1 MSNAVNFFCLFQL
14 HNSVFLA
21 LTFLKPKEY
30 LAEMHFKRR
39 THTCGDL
46 RESNIGQTV
55 ILNGWVDT
63 RRDLGG
69 LIFIELRD
77 RYGITQVV
85 FEPGFNEEAHNIGKY
100 LRSEFVISVEGIVRK
115 RPEGTE
121 NALIATGNVDV
132 MVNKLS
138 ILNEAKTPPF
148 QIKEETDAGEDL
160 RLKYRYLD
168 LRRSSMQKNLML
180 RHQMYQITR
189 KYFDEHKFIEIE
201 TPVLMKS
208 TPEGARDFLV
218 PSRLH
223 KGKFYALPQSPQTYK
238 QILMVSGFDRYFQIV
253 KCFRDEDLRADRQ
266 PEFTQ
271 IDVEMSFVDQ
281 EDIFEVVEGLMKR
294 FFKEV
299 WNKELALPLPR
310 LSFDEAMERYG
321 SDKPD
326 LRFDL
331 EMKTLNHIF
340 KNTTF
345 KVFQDQIQSKGEI
358 TGLVAPGCGDY
369 TRNQLDMLTDFI
381 KKLGAGGLIWI
392 RVKEEGLDSPT
403 MKFFTDEEQ
412 ANLTTF
418 FGAKPGDLILIL
430 TGKKYKTL
438 SLMGMLRLEMARRLN
453 LINENLEPKLLW
465 VVDFPLFEWDDDT
478 QRYYAMHHPFTS
490 PNVDDIPFMESDPG
504 KVKARAYD
512 LVLNGSEVAGGSIRI
527 HSAELQAKMFKSLGI
542 TEEEAE
548 HKFGFLMNAFQYGA
562 PPHGGIA
569 FGFDRL
575 AMIFAGEHSI
585 REVIAFPK
593 TASGVSLMDE
603 APSSVDEHQLKELH
617 IRIRN

>member
-1 MSNAVNFFCLFQL
+1 MQ
-14 HNSVFLA
+14 
-21 LTFLKPKEY
+21 
-30 LAEMHFKRR
+30 FKRR

-46 RESNIGQTV
+46 RESNIGENV

-77 RYGITQVV
+77 RYGLTQIV
-85 FEPGFNEEAHNIGKY
+85 FEPGFNEDAHNLAKH
-100 LRSEFVISVEGIVRK
+100 LRSEFVISAEGVVRK

-121 NALIATGNVDV
+121 NPAIATGSVDV
-132 MVNKLS
+132 MINKLS

-148 QIKEETDAGEDL
+148 QIHDSIDAGEDL

-168 LRRSSMQKNLML
+168 LRRPSMQKNLIL

-189 KYFDEHKFIEIE
+189 KYFDEKKFIEVE

-238 QILMVSGFDRYFQIV
+238 QILMVSGFDRYFQVV

-281 EDIFEVVEGLMKR
+281 EDIFEVVEGLMQR

-299 WNKELALPLPR
+299 WNRELTLPLPR

-331 EMKTLNHIF
+331 EMKTLNHVF
-340 KNTTF
+340 EKTTF
-345 KVFQDQIQSKGEI
+345 KVFQDQIQKNGEI

-369 TRNQLDMLTDFI
+369 TRNQLDVLTDYV

-392 RVKEEGLDSPT
+392 RVKEEGLESPT

-412 ANLTTF
+412 ANLTSF
-418 FGAKPGDLILIL
+418 LGAKPGDLILIL

-438 SLMGMLRLEMARRLN
+438 GLMGMLRLEMARRLN
-453 LINENLEPKLLW
+453 LIDENSEPKLLW
-465 VVDFPLFEWDDDT
+465 VVDFPLFEWDEET
-478 QRYYAMHHPFTS
+478 KRFYAMHHPFTS
-490 PNVDDIPFMESDPG
+490 PKLEDVEYMESDPG
-504 KVKARAYD
+504 RVKARAYD

-527 HSAELQAKMFKSLGI
+527 HNAELQAKMFQALGI
-542 TEEEAE
+542 SEEEAE
-548 HKFGFLMNAFQYGA
+548 HKFGFLMNAFKYGA

-575 AMIFAGEHSI
+575 AMIFAAQHSI

-593 TASGVSLMDE
+593 TASGISLMDD
-603 APSSVDEHQLKELH
+603 APSTVDEHQLKELH